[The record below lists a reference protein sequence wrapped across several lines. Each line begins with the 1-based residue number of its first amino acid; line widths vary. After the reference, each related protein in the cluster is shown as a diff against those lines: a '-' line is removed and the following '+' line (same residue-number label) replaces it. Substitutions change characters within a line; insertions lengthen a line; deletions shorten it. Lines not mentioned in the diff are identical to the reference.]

1 MQSKQ
6 IVPGHKYTA
15 NGASS
20 YGFSKETGFYVK
32 SPIFKS
38 YQLNEIIKNKCSPSE
53 TLSDQTV
60 WGSRRMLE
68 EAGLWES

>member
-20 YGFSKETGFYVK
+20 YGLKKKLG
-32 SPIFKS
+32 
-38 YQLNEIIKNKCSPSE
+38 LCEI
-53 TLSDQTV
+53 LDF
-60 WGSRRMLE
+60 
-68 EAGLWES
+68 

>member
-20 YGFSKETGFYVK
+20 YGLKKKTGF
-32 SPIFKS
+32 
-38 YQLNEIIKNKCSPSE
+38 
-53 TLSDQTV
+53 
-60 WGSRRMLE
+60 M
-68 EAGLWES
+68 